1 VEYKDEK
8 ELKKFL
14 KELFSKNKSTGFC
27 FWNKNEKIVLVPT
40 HLEDYLKNYGQSIYG
55 KLIM

>member
-1 VEYKDEK
+1 VSDKKCKNANMEDED
-8 ELKKFL
+8 ETYA
-14 KELFSKNKSTGFC
+14 S

-40 HLEDYLKNYGQSIYG
+40 HLEDYLQNYGQSIYG